1 MYKMLKD
8 DALFK
13 YKKVC
18 IVGDFNFPTI
28 KWKGEW
34 SGNNDNDFIE
44 CIRDAFLIQMV
55 VKPTRTR
62 LGQNRNILDLVFV
75 NEVRLVSTVE
85 HCSPIANSD
94 HETLFF
100 TLYIGIE
107 NENENAVN
115 YTYDLAKGN
124 YVKMRNIIQQADW
137 SQLDHSNVEQCWS
150 NQT

>member
-1 MYKMLKD
+1 MYKMLK

-62 LGQNRNILDLVFV
+62 LGQNRNILDLVLV

-94 HETLFF
+94 HFLRCI
-100 TLYIGIE
+100 LG
-107 NENENAVN
+107 
-115 YTYDLAKGN
+115 L
-124 YVKMRNIIQQADW
+124 KMKMKMM
-137 SQLDHSNVEQCWS
+137 
-150 NQT
+150 

>member
-13 YKKVC
+13 YTKVC

-62 LGQNRNILDLVFV
+62 MGQNRNILELVLV

-85 HCSPIANSD
+85 HCSPIANND
-94 HETLFF
+94 HETLFC

-107 NENENAVN
+107 NENENDVN

-124 YVKMRNIIQQADW
+124 YAKMINIIQ
-137 SQLDHSNVEQCWS
+137 
-150 NQT
+150 